1 MHSDRRLSEQ
11 LSAREIS
18 RSPEV
23 RCDGP
28 APVEARERSL
38 TASAPFPL
46 ALAGVLL
53 SFLHIEPDFR
63 DSIFATVAR
72 ALVARRDVPRSNF
85 ATPL

>member
-1 MHSDRRLSEQ
+1 MNRRLAEQ

-18 RSPEV
+18 QSPEE

-38 TASAPFPL
+38 TASPPFPL
-46 ALAGVLL
+46 ALAVVLL

-63 DSIFATVAR
+63 DSIFRNGSVS
-72 ALVARRDVPRSNF
+72 LIARRDVPRSNF